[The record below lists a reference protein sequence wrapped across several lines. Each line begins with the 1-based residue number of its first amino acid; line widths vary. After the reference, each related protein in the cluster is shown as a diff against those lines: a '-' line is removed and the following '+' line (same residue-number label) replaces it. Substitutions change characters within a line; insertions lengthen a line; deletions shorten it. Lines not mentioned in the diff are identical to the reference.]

1 MENPPSKT
9 FCTTSTLS
17 TPQSNSNMKNP
28 TNPSSSWTQLS
39 TSPHNDPL
47 KPPSTSNQ
55 RTKAYYCTPLP
66 ITHPRAR
73 WEQYTARSSDTDVS
87 PRTTTNFSNIYDA
100 YTKYCWH
107 EGTNT
112 QQSKTP
118 STKLS
123 PLHKKNSYT
132 KKNKPAHK
140 TKKSYH
146 LSSPTTSKNQISHA
160 CYTKTGT

>member
-1 MENPPSKT
+1 MFPTRLNPAAAHQ
-9 FCTTSTLS
+9 C
-17 TPQSNSNMKNP
+17 
-28 TNPSSSWTQLS
+28 W
-39 TSPHNDPL
+39 
-47 KPPSTSNQ
+47 
-55 RTKAYYCTPLP
+55 
-66 ITHPRAR
+66 R
-73 WEQYTARSSDTDVS
+73 WIRDRGGTCNT
-87 PRTTTNFSNIYDA
+87 YDA

-146 LSSPTTSKNQISHA
+146 LSSPTTPTSQISHA
-160 CYTKTGT
+160 CYTKTGTWSRRTQSYHKPSQKNQSQPSPDKPTYETYSYGATLVAQNLLPSPSPTPNNHD